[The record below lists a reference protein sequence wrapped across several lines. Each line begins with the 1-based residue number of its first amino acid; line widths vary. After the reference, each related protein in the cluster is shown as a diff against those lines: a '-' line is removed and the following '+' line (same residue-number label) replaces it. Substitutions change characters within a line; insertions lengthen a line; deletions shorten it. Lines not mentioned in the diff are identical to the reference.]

1 MEDCERISIPAEAL
15 VDWKQ
20 QCEADKCE
28 PDHRDALIKGAY
40 LAWRKYTQK
49 KWNEEFQIKG
59 VVYKQCFSSDIKDM
73 FLEQGKNKGKK
84 NNGEEGGDGETKK
97 EDGKT
102 NPYPFNT
109 PHPFHAIETTLYQQ
123 KRKNGEPLKS
133 WLLANEKAKSAGWLI
148 KVLFQE
154 VLFRKFIKKQEK
166 IAEYNE
172 SLDRE
177 DCPEL
182 PDRAAEEKLPSE
194 QKYIQEKIRTILE
207 SIPEKHKVACY
218 YRLKGSRDADY
229 ELTVEEIYQIV
240 GVKKVFYDYTLLLL
254 KECVPQLKEDGFED
268 SEIYS
273 ELWPLIYQ
281 WASTNEICKA
291 LDAKVAEKKAKKNK
305 NASEKADFS
314 NS

>member
-28 PDHRDALIKGAY
+28 PDHRNALIKGAY

-73 FLEQGKNKGKK
+73 FLEHDDNKSGKK
-84 NNGEEGGDGETKK
+84 
-97 EDGKT
+97 KT
-102 NPYPFNT
+102 IS
-109 PHPFHAIETTLYQQ
+109 HPFHAIETTLYQQ

-133 WLLANEKAKSAGWLI
+133 WLLSNEKAKSTGWLI
-148 KVLFQE
+148 TVLFQE
-154 VLFRKFIKKQEK
+154 VLFRKFIQKQEK

-172 SLDRE
+172 SLDQE
-177 DCPEL
+177 DRPEL
-182 PDRAAEEKLPSE
+182 ADATVAEEEKLPSD
-194 QKYIQEKIRTILE
+194 QKYIQEKIKAILE

-218 YRLKGSRDADY
+218 YRLRGSRDADY
-229 ELTVEEIYQIV
+229 ELTVDEIYQIV

-254 KECVPQLKEDGFED
+254 KECVPQLKKEGIEG

-291 LDAKVAEKKAKKNK
+291 LDAKVSEKKAKKSK
-305 NASEKADFS
+305 NASEKADSS

>member
-1 MEDCERISIPAEAL
+1 MEDCEKISIPAEAL

-28 PDHRDALIKGAY
+28 PGHRNALIKGAY

-73 FLEQGKNKGKK
+73 FLEQGKNKGGRNK
-84 NNGEEGGDGETKK
+84 GEEEKK
-97 EDGKT
+97 S
-102 NPYPFNT
+102 YPFNT

-182 PDRAAEEKLPSE
+182 SDRTVEEKLPSE
-194 QKYIQEKIRTILE
+194 QKYIQEKIKTVLE

-218 YRLKGSRDADY
+218 YRLRGSRDADY
-229 ELTVEEIYQIV
+229 ELTVDEIYQIV

-254 KECVPQLKEDGFED
+254 KECVPQLKKEGIED

-291 LDAKVAEKKAKKNK
+291 LDAKVSEKKAKKNK
-305 NASEKADFS
+305 NASEKADSS

>member
-59 VVYKQCFSSDIKDM
+59 VVYRQCFSSDIKDM
-73 FLEQGKNKGKK
+73 FFEHDDNKSGKK
-84 NNGEEGGDGETKK
+84 
-97 EDGKT
+97 KT
-102 NPYPFNT
+102 IS
-109 PHPFHAIETTLYQQ
+109 HPFHAIETTLYQQ

-133 WLLANEKAKSAGWLI
+133 WLLSNEKAKSTGWLI
-148 KVLFQE
+148 TVLFQE
-154 VLFRKFIKKQEK
+154 VLFRKFIQKQEK

-172 SLDRE
+172 SLDQE
-177 DCPEL
+177 DRPEL
-182 PDRAAEEKLPSE
+182 ADATVAEEEKLPSD
-194 QKYIQEKIRTILE
+194 QKYIQEKIKAILE

-218 YRLKGSRDADY
+218 YRLRGSRDADY
-229 ELTVEEIYQIV
+229 ELTVDEIYQIV

-305 NASEKADFS
+305 NASEKADSS

>member
-28 PDHRDALIKGAY
+28 PDHRNALIKGAY

-73 FLEQGKNKGKK
+73 FLEHDDNKSGKK
-84 NNGEEGGDGETKK
+84 
-97 EDGKT
+97 KT
-102 NPYPFNT
+102 IS
-109 PHPFHAIETTLYQQ
+109 HPFHAIETTLYQQ

-133 WLLANEKAKSAGWLI
+133 WLLSNEKAKSTGWLI
-148 KVLFQE
+148 TVLFQE
-154 VLFRKFIKKQEK
+154 VLFRKFIQKQEK
-166 IAEYNE
+166 IEEYNE
-172 SLDRE
+172 NLDQE
-177 DCPEL
+177 DRPKLADATVAE
-182 PDRAAEEKLPSE
+182 EEKLPSD
-194 QKYIQEKIRTILE
+194 QKYIQEKIKAILE

-218 YRLKGSRDADY
+218 YRLRGSRDADY
-229 ELTVEEIYQIV
+229 ELTVDEIYQIV

-254 KECVPQLKEDGFED
+254 KECVPQLKKEGIEG

-291 LDAKVAEKKAKKNK
+291 LDAKVSEKKAKKNK
-305 NASEKADFS
+305 NASEKADSS

>member
-28 PDHRDALIKGAY
+28 PDHRNALIKGAY

-73 FLEQGKNKGKK
+73 FLEHDDNKSGKK
-84 NNGEEGGDGETKK
+84 
-97 EDGKT
+97 KT
-102 NPYPFNT
+102 IS
-109 PHPFHAIETTLYQQ
+109 HPFHAIETTLYQQ

-133 WLLANEKAKSAGWLI
+133 WLLSNEKAKSTGWLI
-148 KVLFQE
+148 TVLFQE
-154 VLFRKFIKKQEK
+154 VLFRKFIQKQEK
-166 IAEYNE
+166 IEEYNE
-172 SLDRE
+172 NLDQE
-177 DCPEL
+177 DRPKLADATVAE
-182 PDRAAEEKLPSE
+182 EEKLPSD
-194 QKYIQEKIRTILE
+194 QKYIQEKIKAILE

-218 YRLKGSRDADY
+218 YRLRGSRDADY
-229 ELTVEEIYQIV
+229 ELTVDEIYQIV

-254 KECVPQLKEDGFED
+254 KECVPQLKKEGIEG

-291 LDAKVAEKKAKKNK
+291 LDAKVSEKKAKKSK
-305 NASEKADFS
+305 NASEKADSS